1 MKNVMLSVII
11 PAYNAERYLREA
23 VESVLRQKW
32 QGEREIIIVDDS
44 STDGTAGLA
53 ASLGCS
59 VIRSPQ
65 RSGAAAARNKG
76 ISAARGEWILL
87 LDADDLLADDAAEAL
102 YRPFEEDPE
111 TVAVFGKAEDFVS
124 QELSPDQAA
133 ELKPRRGSYDG
144 ILPGCSLIRKRVFD
158 TVGPFDESLKSGETV
173 DWIMKL
179 RESGMKTARTDAVT
193 LKRRIHLTNTGR
205 VDRAGEM
212 RNYAALLRKRMM
224 NK

>member
-32 QGEREIIIVDDS
+32 QGEREIIIVDDAS
-44 STDGTAGLA
+44 SDGTAGLA
-53 ASLGCS
+53 ASLGCF
-59 VIRSPQ
+59 VIMSPQ
-65 RSGAAAARNKG
+65 RGGAASARNKG

-87 LDADDLLADDAAEAL
+87 LDADDVLAEDAVESL
-102 YRPFEEDPE
+102 YRTFEADPE

-133 ELKPRRGSYDG
+133 VLKPRRGSYDG

-158 TVGPFDESLKSGETV
+158 TVGLFDESLKSGETV

-179 RESGMKTARTDAVT
+179 RESGMKTARIDAVT

-205 VDRAGEM
+205 VDRSGEM
-212 RNYAALLRKRMM
+212 RNYAALLRKRMI
-224 NK
+224 KR